1 MWTLTLRVPDRE
13 PEEYIIKAGRTT
25 IGRSPEQNIVVID
38 SSASRQHAEL
48 YFDENQG
55 SVTVTDLGST
65 NGTFVNRDRLIVARR
80 LYDGDVIRIGGSTL
94 IMAFR
99 DEIKVEEPVGSAR
112 RFTRELLLEA
122 LDHHAVLL
130 YEVAHQLNVIT
141 DLDAALEKVAD
152 LMRQSMGADKCEL
165 ILEDQFDNLDE
176 IGFPTTIADDAIRG
190 RSAIIVPDMSKS
202 PYWKAGESSRLM
214 QVKSALCVPVIA
226 GDESQVLALLYMYKK
241 AIDTRPFD
249 ESDMQLA
256 VAISHQAALTIQRM
270 MLITQIQEEQRGRQ
284 LLQRFL
290 SPHEVEFMLQDYLEN
305 GQLPPLDERE
315 VTILFADIQDS
326 TGLAERLGAKAFGEI
341 LNRYYWDLTD
351 MIFEFGGLVRY
362 AGDGIMAVF
371 GMTGDSEDHA
381 AKAIYTGQ
389 AILDH
394 VESIDFEIQEE
405 IIIGVG
411 INTGAAAVGYVGTQ
425 QRVELTALGYTVN
438 IAHALQLLARP
449 NRIFVG
455 PETAVGV
462 AGKLPLRDLGILG
475 PKGSEQK
482 FHAYEVVRQSK
493 TTPKVIEL

>member
-1 MWTLTLRVPDRE
+1 MWTITLRVPERE
-13 PEEYIIKAGRTT
+13 PEEHIIKAGRTS
-25 IGRSPEQNIVVID
+25 IGRSPEQDIVLID
-38 SSASRQHAEL
+38 SSASRLHAEL
-48 YFDENQG
+48 YFDENMG
-55 SVTVTDLGST
+55 TVTITDLGST
-65 NGTFVNRDRLIVARR
+65 NGTFVNRERLTVARR

-94 IMAFR
+94 IVTFR
-99 DEIKVEEPVGSAR
+99 DEIKVAPPAEGAR

-130 YEVAHQLNVIT
+130 YEVAHQLNVVT

-165 ILEDQFDNLDE
+165 ILESQFDNLDE

-190 RSAIIVPDMSKS
+190 RSAVIVPDMSKS

-241 AIDTRPFD
+241 AIDARPFD
-249 ESDMQLA
+249 ESDLQLA

-270 MLITQIQEEQRGRQ
+270 MLIEQIQEEQRGRQ

-305 GQLPPLDERE
+305 GQLPPLDERD
-315 VTILFADIQDS
+315 VTILFADIEDS
-326 TGLAERLGAKAFGEI
+326 TGLAERLGAKAFGEV

-351 MIFEFGGLVRY
+351 MIFEYGGLVRY

-371 GMTGDSEDHA
+371 GMTGHSEDHA
-381 AKAIYTGQ
+381 AQAVLAGQ
-389 AILDH
+389 AMLDH
-394 VESIDFEIQEE
+394 IESVDFDIQEK

-449 NRIFVG
+449 NRLYVG

-462 AGKLPLRDLGILG
+462 AGKLPLQDLGMLG
-475 PKGSEQK
+475 FKENEQK
-482 FHAYEVVRQSK
+482 FHAYEILRHSK
-493 TTPKVIEL
+493 TAPKISEL